1 MAAASSAPAR
11 RRLVRNLHRRLRM
24 QRVDND
30 GAVGGRIGAHHDIAW
45 KQQADLVIDI
55 DGTMGWR

>member
-1 MAAASSAPAR
+1 
-11 RRLVRNLHRRLRM
+11 M

-30 GAVGGRIGAHHDIAW
+30 GAVGGRIGAHHDIAR
-45 KQQADLVIDI
+45 KQQDDLAIDI